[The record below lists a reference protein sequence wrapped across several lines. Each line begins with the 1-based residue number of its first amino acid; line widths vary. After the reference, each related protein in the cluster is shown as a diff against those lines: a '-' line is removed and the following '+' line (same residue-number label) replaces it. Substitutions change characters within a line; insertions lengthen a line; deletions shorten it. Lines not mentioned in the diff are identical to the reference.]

1 MTRAELREAAKEEW
15 LRERLGQ
22 DVRQLVLRLDLV
34 EMNVTFLYRL
44 MRAVYPE
51 VDVTGPVTAADHVVG
66 PLDAPGVLSSPIGV
80 GRRMGVSSSAHRRR
94 R

>member
-1 MTRAELREAAKEEW
+1 MTRAELREAAEEEW

-44 MRAVYPE
+44 MRC
-51 VDVTGPVTAADHVVG
+51 T
-66 PLDAPGVLSSPIGV
+66 
-80 GRRMGVSSSAHRRR
+80 RRSM
-94 R
+94 